1 MNNGPFNQPLERGG
15 ETGRQPGGAGIKCAK
30 PSEPGRARAR
40 LRAGDEDQPQT
51 PRAGRGA
58 GTCPCRA
65 RPSSALLSSRRPG
78 REAHAAAATRA
89 STARTPVISQHRGP
103 RPWIGPL
110 PSPRPLG
117 PRRLQSASTCGRR
130 APVPL
135 RADGPRA
142 GPAKALS
149 ALLSRA
155 VQRSRVQD
163 SHLLVSRPWM
173 DAGLLPPLTVSGP
186 FGPDASS
193 AAESSLGDAVL
204 APKLLPTRQDA
215 RRMVRAVG
223 GAERAGRRR
232 GAAGLAG
239 SPPEPSP
246 C

>member
-1 MNNGPFNQPLERGG
+1 MPVYALAMKISPRRRGQD
-15 ETGRQPGGAGIKCAK
+15 E
-30 PSEPGRARAR
+30 GRARAH
-40 LRAGDEDQPQT
+40 
-51 PRAGRGA
+51 AGRGRA
-58 GTCPCRA
+58 LLCSPPADPAVKPMPLPRHGPPPPGLPSSRNTEA
-65 RPSSALLSSRRPG
+65 RPPG
-78 REAHAAAATRA
+78 
-89 STARTPVISQHRGP
+89 SG
-103 RPWIGPL
+103 
-110 PSPRPLG
+110 PSPRPG
-117 PRRLQSASTCGRR
+117 PWDLAASSQPLR
-130 APVPL
+130 VPL

-149 ALLSRA
+149 APLSRA

-173 DAGLLPPLTVSGP
+173 DAGLLPPLNVSGP

-232 GAAGLAG
+232 GVAGLAG